1 MKEFFTN
8 TNINNESNNDDLP
21 LEYETPTKKKS
32 LKSNIIFT
40 FMFFGIILLS
50 IIAAGMIGKN
60 FMSFFMFY
68 LFFGF
73 PLMIIYKDQIISL
86 IPSNIAS
93 YIVSN
98 VQEINIETQDET
110 TVVSEPIKNKEYL
123 ILFIGVSSYILS
135 VYILIK
141 RRHEL
146 IGIFTSLFFCII
158 SNIIIG
164 DLF

>member
-1 MKEFFTN
+1 MKELVTN
-8 TNINNESNNDDLP
+8 SNDSYTNDLP
-21 LEYETPTKKKS
+21 LEYNEKKDKKS
-32 LKSNIIFT
+32 VKSNIIFT
-40 FMFFGIILLS
+40 FVFFGIILLS

-73 PLMIIYKDQIISL
+73 PLMIVYKDQIISL

-93 YIVSN
+93 YIVDN
-98 VQEINIETQDET
+98 VQEINKDIQDET
-110 TVVSEPIKNKEYL
+110 VVISEPIKNKEYL
-123 ILFIGVSSYILS
+123 ILFIGVSSFILS
-135 VYILIK
+135 VYILFK

-146 IGIFTSLFFCII
+146 IGIFTSLFFCIL

>member
-1 MKEFFTN
+1 MKELFTN
-8 TNINNESNNDDLP
+8 SNNLETNELP
-21 LEYETPTKKKS
+21 LEYNEKKDKKS
-32 LKSNIIFT
+32 MKSNIIFT

-73 PLMIIYKDQIISL
+73 PLMIVYKDQIISL

-93 YIVSN
+93 YIVDN
-98 VQEINIETQDET
+98 VQEINKDIQDET
-110 TVVSEPIKNKEYL
+110 VVISEPIKNKEYL
-123 ILFIGVSSYILS
+123 ILFIGVSSFILS
-135 VYILIK
+135 VYILFK

-146 IGIFTSLFFCII
+146 IGIFTSLFFCIL

>member
-1 MKEFFTN
+1 MKELFTN
-8 TNINNESNNDDLP
+8 SNDSYTNDLP
-21 LEYETPTKKKS
+21 LEYNEKKDKKS

-40 FMFFGIILLS
+40 FVFFGIILLS

-73 PLMIIYKDQIISL
+73 PLMIVYKDQIISL

-93 YIVSN
+93 YIVDN
-98 VQEINIETQDET
+98 VQEINKDIQDET
-110 TVVSEPIKNKEYL
+110 VVISEPIKNKEYL
-123 ILFIGVSSYILS
+123 ILFIGVSSFILS
-135 VYILIK
+135 VYILFK

-146 IGIFTSLFFCII
+146 IGIFTSLFFCIL

>member
-1 MKEFFTN
+1 MKELFTN
-8 TNINNESNNDDLP
+8 SNDSYTNDLP
-21 LEYETPTKKKS
+21 LEYNEKKDKKS

-40 FMFFGIILLS
+40 FVFFGIILLS

-73 PLMIIYKDQIISL
+73 PLMIVYKDQIISL

-93 YIVSN
+93 YIVDN
-98 VQEINIETQDET
+98 VQEINKDIQDET
-110 TVVSEPIKNKEYL
+110 VVISEPIKNKEYL
-123 ILFIGVSSYILS
+123 ILFIGVSSFILS
-135 VYILIK
+135 VYILFK

-146 IGIFTSLFFCII
+146 KGIFTSLFFCIL